1 MAGKQMDTSLE
12 KKIEFRLQ
20 QSEEKLKLSSLM
32 INKGQF
38 NDSII
43 FSYLS
48 LFYSVRVL
56 LIRHDED
63 SDDYS
68 RIHDLME
75 KYYQPTG
82 WTNLNIVEII
92 RETREFKD
100 LVESNTGNKATKNDA
115 VKFNKNASDVLEQV
129 RQQSQLLSDTHTAPS
144 E

>member
-1 MAGKQMDTSLE
+1 METPLG

-20 QSEEKLKLSSLM
+20 QSEEKLKLSFLM
-32 INKGQF
+32 IKKGRY

-63 SDDYS
+63 SDDYG

-75 KYYQPTG
+75 KYYQPSG

-92 RETREFKD
+92 KETREFKD
-100 LVESNTGNKATKNDA
+100 LVESDTGIKATRNQA
-115 VKFNKNASDVLEQV
+115 EKFNRNASDVLGEVRKQV
-129 RQQSQLLSDTHTAPS
+129 QLLSETQTEPS
-144 E
+144 G

>member
-1 MAGKQMDTSLE
+1 MDTSLE

>member
-1 MAGKQMDTSLE
+1 MEPSLE

-20 QSEEKLKLSSLM
+20 QSEDKLKLSTLM
-32 INKGQF
+32 IKKSRY

-43 FSYLS
+43 YSYLS

-63 SDDYS
+63 SDDYG

-75 KYYQPTG
+75 EYYQPTG
-82 WTNLNIVEII
+82 WVNLDIVEII
-92 RETREFKD
+92 KETKEFKD
-100 LVESNTGNKATKNDA
+100 RVEADPGIKASREDA
-115 VKFNKNASDVLEQV
+115 ERFRRHAAVVLEQI
-129 RQQSQLLSDTHTAPS
+129 RSLQPLSDTQISPS

>member
-1 MAGKQMDTSLE
+1 METPLG

-20 QSEEKLKLSSLM
+20 QSEEKLKLSTLM
-32 INKGQF
+32 IKKSRY

-48 LFYSVRVL
+48 LFYSVRIL
-56 LIRHDED
+56 LIKHDED
-63 SDDYS
+63 SDDYG
-68 RIHDLME
+68 RIHELME

-92 RETREFKD
+92 KETREFKD
-100 LVESNTGNKATKNDA
+100 LVEANTGIKATRIEA
-115 VKFNKNASDVLEQV
+115 EKFNRNASQVLDEV
-129 RQQSQLLSDTHTAPS
+129 RKQCQLLSDTHTAPS

>member
-1 MAGKQMDTSLE
+1 METPLG

-20 QSEEKLKLSSLM
+20 QSEDKLKLSSLM
-32 INKGQF
+32 IKKGQY

-63 SDDYS
+63 SDDYG

-75 KYYQPTG
+75 KYYQPSG
-82 WTNLNIVEII
+82 WTTLNIVEII
-92 RETREFKD
+92 KETREFKD
-100 LVESNTGNKATKNDA
+100 LVESNTGIKATRKEA
-115 VKFNKNASDVLEQV
+115 EKFNRNASEVLGEV
-129 RQQSQLLSDTHTAPS
+129 RNQSQLLSETHTEPS
-144 E
+144 G